1 MARPRIL
8 VSASLW
14 QDTNYQGDVQMDV
27 GPMLGGIGR
36 VAAGVGRFLWAVVT
50 VPTTGTEDDARYE
63 IGRLADKIEDEVP
76 EELRDRAWGLVLKA
90 LYEVPRE
97 IEELVEEHRE
107 FDGEGG

>member
-1 MARPRIL
+1 M
-8 VSASLW
+8 W

-50 VPTTGTEDDARYE
+50 APTTGTEDDARYE